1 MIGFEAVLTLGV
13 LVGAIALFATEK
25 LPVDVVAMLVLA
37 CVLVLGLV
45 SPAEALSGF
54 ASQATITVAAMFVL
68 SAGLSRSGALN
79 AVGRWFARIKTGWVF
94 TLAVMLTLGGM
105 SAFVNNTAALAV
117 FLPVVL
123 TVAAA
128 NRFSASKVLIPM
140 SYAAQMGGVCTLIG
154 TSTNLLVHAL
164 AQDMGL
170 RGFSL
175 FEFAPLGLI
184 TMAAGMVYLTL
195 VGPWLLPDRRGAELS
210 ENYELGKYITELR
223 VMPGSPLIGQSV
235 AEARLGEKHGIY
247 VLELLRG
254 EEKIWSPRAQKLA
267 EGDVLLARGDW
278 SRLSAFKDQ
287 ARLELEPEF
296 TLRDSQFSDAEQVL
310 TEVMVAPGSR
320 LIGHTLAELDFQWH
334 YNATALAIHR
344 RGEVSR
350 DKLKDTR
357 LTIGD
362 VLLLVTSPDEMRALR
377 GNRNLVVLSE
387 REEPGGN
394 RRKAW
399 IAIAIM
405 LAVVGV
411 AFLEWLPIVASA
423 ILGCIALVALRCLEP
438 EEVYE
443 AIDWRVIV
451 LLAGV
456 LPLGIALQKS
466 GAADFIAAH
475 SMGLVGGW
483 GPLAALATLYL
494 LTATLTEAMSNN
506 ASAVLL
512 TPIAAASAQA
522 LGVDPTPFL
531 VAVAF
536 AASTS
541 FATPVGYQTN
551 TMVYNAGGYR
561 FTDFVRIG
569 VPLNLLFWIIAV
581 VCIPIF
587 WPFAPAP

>member
-1 MIGFEAVLTLGV
+1 MGIEALLTLAVLA
-13 LVGAIALFATEK
+13 GAVALFVSEK
-25 LPVDVVAMLVLA
+25 LPVDVVAMAVLA
-37 CVLVLGLV
+37 AVLVLGLV

-68 SAGLSRSGALN
+68 SAGLARSGAL
-79 AVGRWFARIKTGWVF
+79 AALGRWFARIRTGWVF
-94 TLAVMLTLGGM
+94 TLAVMLTLGAM

-123 TVAAA
+123 AVAAA

-170 RGFSL
+170 SGFGL

-184 TMAAGMVYLTL
+184 TMAAGMVYLML

-210 ENYELGKYITELR
+210 ETYQLGKYITELR
-223 VMPGSPLIGQSV
+223 VMEGSPLVGKSV
-235 AEARLGEKHGIY
+235 AEARLAEQHGVY

-254 EEKIWSPRAQKLA
+254 DEKIWSPRAQQLA
-267 EGDVLLARGDW
+267 AGDVLLARGDW
-278 SRLSAFKDQ
+278 ERLSALKAE
-287 ARLELEPEF
+287 ARLQIEPEF
-296 TLRDSQFSDAEQVL
+296 TLRDAHFREADQVL

-320 LIGHTLAELDFQWH
+320 LVGHTLAELDFQWH

-344 RGEVSR
+344 RGEVLR
-350 DKLKDTR
+350 EKLKDVR
-357 LTIGD
+357 LTVGD
-362 VLLLVTSPDEMRALR
+362 ILLLVTTPEEMRALR
-377 GNRNLVVLSE
+377 GNRNLVVLTE
-387 REEPGGN
+387 REEAGGS
-394 RRKAW
+394 RRRAW
-399 IAIAIM
+399 LSIAIM
-405 LAVVGV
+405 VAVVAV
-411 AFLEWLPIVASA
+411 AVTGWLPIVASA
-423 ILGCIALVALRCLEP
+423 ILGCIALVVSRCLDA

-466 GAADFIAAH
+466 GAAGAIADAT
-475 SMGLVGGW
+475 MGLVGAH
-483 GPLAALATLYL
+483 GPLAALAALYL
-494 LTATLTEAMSNN
+494 LTAVLTEFMSNN

-512 TPIAAASAQA
+512 TPIAAATAQA

-569 VPLNLLFWIIAV
+569 LPLNLLFWVIAV
-581 VCIPIF
+581 LCIPLF
-587 WPFAPAP
+587 WPFAPAA